1 MRRTVRGVITENV
14 YTFVLITCIFLL
26 SWALLLSPSS
36 LYYFLFLPSPHSSF
50 HLLLSSSSPPTS
62 LNSLYSFSSSPSP
75 TPPYPLLSSSSPPT
89 TLNSLY
95 SFSSS
100 LSLPLQLLPI
110 LMESLDRGEAELKV
124 STLEGLMAVTE
135 DAPTIITSHVPTLIP
150 KLLELAKC
158 PDTMV
163 RPLGLYRYTCH
174 KT

>member
-1 MRRTVRGVITENV
+1 MCTHLYSLHASFYSHG
-14 YTFVLITCIFLL
+14 L
-26 SWALLLSPSS
+26 SYFHLPP
-36 LYYFLFLPSPHSSF
+36 LYYFHLPPLPP
-50 HLLLSSSSPPTS
+50 LLT
-62 LNSLYSFSSSPSP
+62 PS
-75 TPPYPLLSSSSPPT
+75 TLSSSSPPT

-100 LSLPLQLLPI
+100 LPLPLQLLPI

-135 DAPTIITSHVPTLIP
+135 DAPTIITSHVPALIP

>member
-1 MRRTVRGVITENV
+1 MITENV

-50 HLLLSSSSPPTS
+50 HL
-62 LNSLYSFSSSPSP
+62 
-75 TPPYPLLSSSSPPT
+75 LLSSSSPPT

>member
-50 HLLLSSSSPPTS
+50 HL
-62 LNSLYSFSSSPSP
+62 
-75 TPPYPLLSSSSPPT
+75 LLSSSSPPT

>member
-50 HLLLSSSSPPTS
+50 HLLLSSSSPPT
-62 LNSLYSFSSSPSP
+62 
-75 TPPYPLLSSSSPPT
+75 

-100 LSLPLQLLPI
+100 LPLPLQLLPI